1 MYFNIERQLG
11 KLAKVTAFLE
21 NKQKIHCGSI
31 SAPFAG
37 SQASANADV
46 LVPEQADRAR
56 GKESA
61 FVRAK
66 SGKAAFAASP
76 GAVK

>member
-1 MYFNIERQLG
+1 VYSNIERQLG

-21 NKQKIHCGSI
+21 YKQNFIAAAICLCLQAVGPARVQTSFSGARRW
-31 SAPFAG
+31 SAEG
-37 SQASANADV
+37 
-46 LVPEQADRAR
+46 R
-56 GKESA
+56 KSA
-61 FVRAK
+61 FARAK